1 MMSAHSGALQGPQGL
16 KNGSN
21 PEPQLIARGCL
32 TCHANIHG
40 SNAPS
45 GARFHE

>member
-1 MMSAHSGALQGPQGL
+1 VLHPNDLQTQQALGTGIHPDVRLMG
-16 KNGSN
+16 
-21 PEPQLIARGCL
+21 RGCL
-32 TCHANIHG
+32 SCHANIHG